1 MSNYTQAFEGSDFL
15 GQWQKISEILDA
27 IDASQFDTDF
37 KENLLRF
44 RKAYKFIDG
53 LTQNIDPDYL
63 PMEDIVTTL
72 PTNAQHCLSNLTTAQ
87 TGNQQYLANAN
98 QHLDAILT
106 AIKPYAFYD
115 KRIKTSLRAA
125 IKTYASEM
133 DKHLENVANTQA
145 IYDEAKNYQEYIETY
160 FNELFEGDATT
171 ASIRSEITTL
181 KEQAE
186 IQVEEIARFHTRL
199 FEEDSDGEALLTTI
213 ETARETATADSAE
226 IQNTLDGIKKKVNKL
241 EQFYTK
247 TFGKENDDGSRH
259 GGHEKKLSDLFRDL
273 EEYKTE
279 QESKHNKLFEKIE
292 SLLPGATNAGLA
304 KSYEERKQT
313 YKKPIEIW
321 NVIFFICVLLMVS
334 FSYIHITNATD
345 WGDILKR
352 IIHYAPIYIPVIWLA
367 IYATK
372 RRSESRALE
381 EEYAHKEAIAKSYS
395 SYKKQI
401 EEISQGDPELMV
413 KLLSKTIDTIS
424 ENPSE
429 VLNRKH
435 GDEAMALSFIS
446 KLRNSIPIDK
456 Q

>member
-1 MSNYTQAFEGSDFL
+1 MSNYTRVFENSVFL
-15 GQWQKISEILDA
+15 DQWQRISELLDA
-27 IDASQFDTDF
+27 IDDSQFDTGF

-63 PMEDIVTTL
+63 PMHDIETTL
-72 PTNAQHCLSNLTTAQ
+72 PQNAQHCLSNLTNAQ
-87 TGNQQYLANAN
+87 SGNQQYLVRAN
-98 QHLDAILT
+98 QHLDAILN

-115 KRIKTSLRAA
+115 KQIKASLRAA
-125 IKTYASEM
+125 IKAYASEM
-133 DKHLENVANTQA
+133 DKHLKNVADTQA
-145 IYDEAKNYQEYIETY
+145 IFDQANNHKKAIEEYLYELSEGNDETPSIQDKIHRLEEKIET
-160 FNELFEGDATT
+160 
-171 ASIRSEITTL
+171 
-181 KEQAE
+181 QAKK
-186 IQVEEIARFHTRL
+186 INQFHTKL
-199 FEEDSDGEALLTTI
+199 FDEGGDEDSIQAKIKSAAES
-213 ETARETATADSAE
+213 ATVDSAE
-226 IQNTLDGIKKKVNKL
+226 IRKALESVRKKVLKL
-241 EQFYTK
+241 ERFYTK
-247 TFGKENDDGSRH
+247 TFGKENDDGSRR
-259 GGHEKKLSDLFRDL
+259 GGHEEKLSDLFREL
-273 EEYKTE
+273 ERYKTE

-313 YKKPIEIW
+313 YKNPIKIW
-321 NVIFFICVLLMVS
+321 NLIFFSCVLLMVG
-334 FSYIHITNATD
+334 FSYYHITNATD

-381 EEYAHKEAIAKSYS
+381 EEYAHKEALAKSYS

>member
-1 MSNYTQAFEGSDFL
+1 MSNYTRVFEDSVFL
-15 GQWQKISEILDA
+15 DQWHRISETLDA
-27 IDASQFDTDF
+27 IEDSQFDTDF

-53 LTQNIDPDYL
+53 LIQNIDPDYL
-63 PMEDIVTTL
+63 PMQDIATTL
-72 PTNAQHCLSNLTTAQ
+72 PQNAQNCLSYLTNAQS
-87 TGNQQYLANAN
+87 GNQQYLVNAN

-115 KRIKTSLRAA
+115 KQIKASLRAA
-125 IKTYASEM
+125 IKAYASEM
-133 DKHLENVANTQA
+133 DKHLENVADTQA
-145 IYDEAKNYQEYIETY
+145 IYNEAKNHKEYIETY
-160 FNELFEGDATT
+160 FNELFEGDGTT

-186 IQVEEIARFHTRL
+186 TQIAEIDHFHTRI
-199 FEEDSDGEALLTTI
+199 FEEDNGEEALLTAI
-213 ETARETATADSAE
+213 ESARETATADSTE
-226 IQNTLDGIKKKVNKL
+226 IQNTLDGIIKKVNKL

-259 GGHEKKLSDLFRDL
+259 GGHEEQLSDLFREL
-273 EEYKTE
+273 ERYKTE
-279 QESKHNKLFEKIE
+279 QESKHKKLFEKIE

-304 KSYEERKQT
+304 KSYEERKLT
-313 YKKPIEIW
+313 YNGPIWKW
-321 NVIFFICVLLMVS
+321 NAIFFTCVLSMVIF
-334 FSYIHITNATD
+334 SYTHITSATD

-381 EEYAHKEAIAKSYS
+381 EEYAHKEALAKSYS

-435 GDEAMALSFIS
+435 GDEAMAISFIS
-446 KLRNSIPIDK
+446 NLRKSIPIDK